1 MKEQE
6 SNENTQNFEKSEKS
20 EKSENMYSYRSEAD
34 SKNNNNNLYRQSDAI
49 RRAEENNNIN
59 VNINQNPTY
68 KTQYLNPN
76 INNKYSNKFSNN
88 FSNKLSNKYSNP
100 FSNNLENN
108 NYNNNYNSKDIQNRM
123 SQIFLNIQPDSFC
136 YNWATLFIY
145 IILEIIAIVLIGTL
159 FHWDLRNHPDNS
171 CLQISTECNNNNTDN
186 ININCIISEEIN
198 DEISTY
204 YGLFRDINIMT
215 FVGFGMF
222 HTLIKKNTKIS
233 IVFNTLAVVISF
245 QIGLFCNLFWENAMN
260 ESWKKGIL
268 NFQSFIKSLFNS
280 CAVLVSLGGVLGK
293 ISHTQYLI
301 LFILEPILSSLNY
314 KICET
319 KLKTIDTGGALY
331 VHTFGAIFG
340 LAIYWVLFSS
350 DKYKMRLR
358 RYDISSLSDYF
369 SKITSFIGVLFLINY
384 FPSFNASLALSDDGR
399 YRAIINTYFS
409 ICGSIIGSFIL
420 SGVFHKGKF
429 IFNHI
434 LFSSFSGGIIISGCC
449 AVCIDHWAAFL
460 IGILSG
466 FISIIC
472 FELIKPVIPETFF
485 YDIYKILFVH
495 GIPGF
500 LGAFLTP
507 MFIADLK
514 RRLKNKI
521 DYHFVLLND
530 MERDNDVQAGIQI
543 GAIFLT
549 ILIASVGGIAVGFM
563 MRISNCGKIENYFDD
578 NEYFGPELNYNNE
591 RDDNLTNADDNRPSY
606 NNESNNIK

>member
-136 YNWATLFIY
+136 YSWATLLIY

-215 FVGFGMF
+215 FVGFGML

-449 AVCIDHWAAFL
+449 AICIDHWAAFL

-530 MERDNDVQAGIQI
+530 MERDNDVQA
-543 GAIFLT
+543 
-549 ILIASVGGIAVGFM
+549 IASVGGIAVGFM